1 MWYPFFVCLHFGK
14 FFLWQNLLLTVCLT
28 GNLCKSNCR
37 QLQIQKINLYFLL
50 SFASLLIR
58 INVIIYQNTFGY
70 LTLYICN
77 KTSRTRD
84 VSSYCFLILRPK
96 SKMPFFLSFRY
107 VLLWK
112 NNHFETRSA
121 LTYFYYRITWMNI
134 PIDVTWLL
142 LVVKISCIS
151 LH

>member
-1 MWYPFFVCLHFGK
+1 M
-14 FFLWQNLLLTVCLT
+14 
-28 GNLCKSNCR
+28 
-37 QLQIQKINLYFLL
+37 
-50 SFASLLIR
+50 SFASLLIH

-96 SKMPFFLSFRY
+96 SKMPSFLSFRY

-151 LH
+151 LCFGSQDYVRMTQKCQKRILFLFQIYRYVKSTYISFYF